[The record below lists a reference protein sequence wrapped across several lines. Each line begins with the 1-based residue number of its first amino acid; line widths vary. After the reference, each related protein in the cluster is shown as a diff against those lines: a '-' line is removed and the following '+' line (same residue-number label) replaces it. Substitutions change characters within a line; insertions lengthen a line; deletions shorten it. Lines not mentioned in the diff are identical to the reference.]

1 MEIFNDNYLSTQ
13 ESIQRFRRR
22 LLHKLIVSKNQSSLE
37 NDPGKRPEELLNIF
51 SVDYKNI
58 KV

>member
-1 MEIFNDNYLSTQ
+1 MEIFNDNHLSTQ

-37 NDPGKRPEELLNIF
+37 NDPGKRPEELLTIF
-51 SVDYKNI
+51 SVDDKNI